1 MMDRMVER
9 VAGRVVALLVVA
21 LACAAGLARPAT
33 AQEDEEEAAPG
44 GEDAEPM
51 EEGSDAPPGQVS
63 VAAST
68 SVVVDEREADL
79 AREQAEMREEAGSEA
94 RPRPTDHPDSLD
106 HELQVGLRFGAGVPF
121 LFALR
126 YGTNGTPC
134 DEGGNPFC
142 VLVGSGVMDLDL
154 SFGVLPDLEITLMGR
169 YGMAGVEPTA
179 SNNIVLGLGIR
190 SYIGPES
197 IFKGFFGV
205 RAILDLTPA
214 GMVSGWSDVDAGVR
228 GEAGIQVDFVRYFGL
243 YLQIGVNI
251 TVVRALAIAPDAT
264 GGLQLRVP

>member
-1 MMDRMVER
+1 MIER
-9 VAGRVVALLVVA
+9 VSRRVVALLVLA
-21 LACAAGLARPAT
+21 LACAVGLARPAA
-33 AQEDEEEAAPG
+33 AQDDAEEAAPG
-44 GEDAEPM
+44 GEDGEAAG
-51 EEGSDAPPGQVS
+51 EERDAPPGQVS

-126 YGTNGTPC
+126 YGTGAPC
-134 DEGGNPFC
+134 DNGGSTFC

-169 YGMAGVEPTA
+169 YGMVGVEPTG

-197 IFKGFFGV
+197 VFKGFFGV

-214 GMVSGWSDVDAGVR
+214 GVVSGWSDVDAGVR